1 VNGRKWAIALAML
14 ACGDGAGGPETTP
27 PVTAELLQTGVHVRT
42 AAVTIGRL
50 SARDEVSGLVHA
62 FHKATITAETSGRV
76 VERLVERG
84 DAVEAGQPLFRLDA
98 SRAALELD
106 QAVATVRLRETDVT
120 HAERELERGLKLLE
134 RNAISEQRR
143 DDLQYAVDQAE
154 NQAAL
159 ARVAR
164 DTARR
169 ALADTNIE
177 APFAGVVESTEVDT
191 GDFVSAGTP
200 VVSLVELSRARLRA
214 GVTAAEA
221 ATLQAGME
229 AQATFAALGGQ
240 SRPVLLKSVG
250 LVADPADGTYDVEFW
265 VDNEE
270 GRLREG
276 MLASVTLP
284 AYERDPSPLVPRRAL
299 IRRDGHMAVFLVEPN
314 GTGDHARA
322 RVVRIGRSQGDW
334 VEILEGLT
342 GGEQVVVDGHF
353 ALADGARVTLETELA
368 HEPEL

>member
-1 VNGRKWAIALAML
+1 MKGRWAVALAML

-27 PVTAELLQTGVHVRT
+27 PLAAEQFQTGVHVRT
-42 AAVTIGRL
+42 AAVTIGQL

-84 DAVEAGQPLFRLDA
+84 DAVEKGQLLFQLDA
-98 SRAALELD
+98 SRASLELD
-106 QAVATVRLRETDVT
+106 QTVATVRLRETDVT
-120 HAERELERGLKLLE
+120 HAKRELARGLKLLE

-143 DDLQYAVDQAE
+143 DDLQYEVDQAE

-169 ALADTNIE
+169 ALADSNIE

-200 VVSLVELSRARLRA
+200 VLSLVELSRVRLRA

-221 ATLQAGME
+221 STLQAGMK

-240 SRPVLLKSVG
+240 SQPALLKSVG

-265 VDNEE
+265 VDNEA

-276 MLASVTLP
+276 MLANVTLP
-284 AYERDPSPLVPRRAL
+284 VFEREPSPLVPRRAL

-314 GTGDHARA
+314 GSGDHARA
-322 RVVRIGRSQGDW
+322 RVVRMGRSQGDW
-334 VEILEGLT
+334 VEILEGLS
-342 GGEQVVVDGHF
+342 GGELVVVDGHF
-353 ALADGARVTLETELA
+353 ALADGARVTF
-368 HEPEL
+368 EPELTREPEP

>member
-1 VNGRKWAIALAML
+1 VRRLLLALGVAVL
-14 ACGDGAGGPETTP
+14 ACGEGGDGRTTTATLAADDLHAG
-27 PVTAELLQTGVHVRT
+27 VRVRT
-42 AAVTIGRL
+42 TSVDVGRL

-84 DAVEAGQPLFRLDA
+84 DAVDASQLLFRLDA
-98 SRAALELD
+98 SRAALELE
-106 QAVATVRLRETDVT
+106 QAVATVRLRETDVK
-120 HAERELERGLKLLE
+120 HAKRELERGLKLLE

-154 NQAAL
+154 NQATL

-169 ALADTNIE
+169 KLADASIE
-177 APFAGVVESTEVDT
+177 APFAGIVESTQVDA

-200 VVSLVELSRARLRA
+200 VVSLVELSRVRLRA

-221 ATLQAGME
+221 STLRVDME
-229 AQATFAALGGQ
+229 ALATFAALGGT
-240 SRPVLLKSVG
+240 SRPALLKSVG

-265 VDNEE
+265 VDNED

-284 AYERDPSPLVPRRAL
+284 AYEREPSPLVPRRAL
-299 IRRDGHMAVFLVEPN
+299 IRRNGRMAVFLVERN
-314 GTGDHARA
+314 GVGELARA
-322 RVVRIGRSQGDW
+322 REVTMGRSQGDW
-334 VEILEGLT
+334 VEILEGLA
-342 GGEQVVVDGHF
+342 GGEQVVVEGHF
-353 ALADGARVTLETELA
+353 ALADGARVTLE
-368 HEPEL
+368 PELSGDPEF

>member
-1 VNGRKWAIALAML
+1 MNHGTWAVLLALL
-14 ACGDGAGGPETTP
+14 ACGEGGAGPEATP
-27 PVTAELLQTGVHVRT
+27 PVAADALQTGVRVRT
-42 AAVTIGRL
+42 AAVAIGQL

-84 DAVEAGQPLFRLDA
+84 DAVETGQPLFRLDA

-120 HAERELERGLKLLE
+120 HAKRQLERGLKLLE

-154 NQAAL
+154 NHVAL

-200 VVSLVELSRARLRA
+200 VVTLVELSRVRLRA

-221 ATLQAGME
+221 ATLQVGME

-240 SRPVLLKSVG
+240 SQPALLKSVG

-265 VDNEE
+265 VENEE
-270 GRLREG
+270 SRLREG
-276 MLASVTLP
+276 MLANVTLP
-284 AYERDPSPLVPRRAL
+284 AYEREPSPLVPRRAL
-299 IRRDGHMAVFLVEPN
+299 IRRDGHMAVFLVEAN

-322 RVVRIGRSQGDW
+322 RVVRMGRSQGDW

-342 GGEQVVVDGHF
+342 GGERVVVDGHF
-353 ALADGARVTLETELA
+353 ALADGARVTLEPQLA
-368 HEPEL
+368 GEPEL